1 MTPLS
6 PVPLRSGLVPLL
18 VATAIVGLSSPGRA
32 GEPDSRHEYLEFIRA
47 QARALRAADR
57 PPSTRDEWAA
67 RRNALRE
74 RLWEAW
80 GGFPGSPCP
89 LEARGLGSLDR
100 PGYRVEKLVFQTR
113 PGVWMTAN
121 AYVPEGAGKH
131 PATLMVHGHWH
142 GAKQDPVVQARCI
155 GAAKLGY
162 FVLVVDAFGSGERGV
177 GRALGEYHGE
187 MTAATL
193 LPVGLPL
200 SGLQVYENTR
210 AVDYLRTRPEVDGA
224 RIGVTGASG
233 GGNQTMYTG
242 AWDERLGAV
251 VPVCSVGNYQSYLG
265 AACCLCEV
273 VPGALRFAEEWDVL
287 GLVAPR
293 GLMVVNASR
302 DAVQFSGPEAK
313 RSLARVEP
321 VYRLL
326 GKPGSV
332 RHMVFESG
340 HDYSRPMR
348 EAMYGWM
355 SLHLSGRG
363 DGAPIAEPEIKTED
377 PESLRCY
384 PGETRPD
391 DWMTIPR
398 FAAAEGR
405 RLLAARLLPGDRAG
419 QINELEARRKAL
431 IERVFGGFPDVPPVA
446 PRVETAS
453 DGRVRLVHFQP
464 DPGLNLT
471 ARLEPGSDKGA
482 PLAVVIDLDGRAKA
496 EVSALAGEMRKA
508 GWGLVTLDLR
518 ATGALALPGDE
529 VGGAPDHNSAEWA
542 LWIGRPL
549 LGQWVLDV
557 RRLLD
562 ALEKVKGALP
572 GRVVLVGNGPGGLVA
587 LGAGAIDSRVKGVAA
602 VSTLVSYVSSAPYV
616 GQRLGTIAPGILR
629 AVGDVAHLA
638 ALNAPRRVVI
648 AGGVAGDGKPLAPDR
663 LRDAY
668 RDATRAWAMSNAPD
682 GLSFV
687 APTDHAGIL
696 RGLDSAGK

>member
-1 MTPLS
+1 MTPPFS
-6 PVPLRSGLVPLL
+6 APFRSGLVSLL
-18 VATAIVGLSSPGRA
+18 IAAVVAGLSSPGRA
-32 GEPDSRHEYLEFIRA
+32 AGPDPRHEYLEFIRA
-47 QARALRAADR
+47 QARSLRSGDR
-57 PPSTRDEWAA
+57 PPATRDEWAA
-67 RRNALRE
+67 GRNALRE
-74 RLWEAW
+74 RLREAW

-89 LEARGLGSLDR
+89 LGARVLGSLDR
-100 PGYRVEKLVFQTR
+100 AGYRIEKVVFQTR

-121 AYVPEGAGKH
+121 AYVPDGPGKR
-131 PATLMVHGHWH
+131 PAILMVHGHWH

-210 AVDYLRTRPEVDGA
+210 AVDYLRTRPEVDGG

-233 GGNQTMYTG
+233 GGNQTMYAG

-293 GLMVVNASR
+293 GLMVVNATR
-302 DAVQFSGPEAK
+302 DAVQFSGPEAR

-321 VYRLL
+321 LYRLL

-332 RHMVFESG
+332 RHAVFESG

-363 DGAPIAEPEIKTED
+363 DGAPIAEPDVKTED

-398 FAAAEGR
+398 FAAAEGL
-405 RLLAARLLPGDRAG
+405 RLLAARPLPEDHAG
-419 QINELEARRKAL
+419 QRSEIEARRKAL

-446 PRVETAS
+446 PRVETVS
-453 DGRVRLVHFQP
+453 DGRVRLVHFQSE
-464 DPGLNLT
+464 PGLNLT
-471 ARLEPGSDKGA
+471 ARLEPGSGKGA
-482 PLAVVIDLDGRAKA
+482 PLAVVIDLDGGAKA
-496 EVSALAGEMRKA
+496 EGSALARELSKA

-518 ATGALALPGDE
+518 ATGALASPGDA
-529 VGGAPDHNSAEWA
+529 VGGAPDHNTAEWA

-549 LGQWVLDV
+549 LGQWVFDV

-562 ALEKVKGALP
+562 ALEKVEGALP
-572 GRVVLVGNGPGGLVA
+572 GPVVLIGEGPGGLVA
-587 LGAGAIDSRVKGVAA
+587 LGAGAVDPRVQGVAA
-602 VSTLVSYVSSAPYV
+602 VSTLASYVSGTPYV
-616 GQRLGTIAPGILR
+616 GQRLGVIAPGILR
-629 AVGDVAHLA
+629 AVGDIAHLA

-648 AGGVAGDGKPLAPDR
+648 AGGVAGDGKPLAADQ

-668 RDATRAWAMSNAPD
+668 RDATRAWGVSSAMGGP
-682 GLSFV
+682 SFV

-696 RGLDSAGK
+696 RGLAFGGH